1 MTGET
6 DGRLRCFI
14 ARAGLLDLLFGALR
28 MRSKSLAAFI
38 LPLSFATALLAADWP
53 QWRGQ
58 NRDAKVTG
66 FTPPATWPKEL
77 TKKWSVTVGDGV
89 ATPALVG
96 DRLYAFARQDDQEV
110 TTCLDANTGKL
121 LWEEKYQAQAVQ
133 GPAGRFPGT
142 RSSPA
147 VSGGKVC
154 TLGAAGV
161 LSCLDAASGKVV
173 WRKDELKGVPRFY
186 TGSSPI
192 VVDGL
197 CIAQLGGPGNGGIV
211 AYELDSGKER
221 WKWTGDSP
229 AYGSPVLITVG
240 TAKTIVAPTDKKL
253 VAVGTTDGKLLWEVN
268 YSQGRYNAA
277 TPIVDGDKLI
287 YAGPTQGM
295 TAEKLER
302 KGDELT
308 ATQLWKNTDNTLI
321 YNTPVLKDGLLYG
334 ISTTN
339 VLFCVKEDNGETA
352 WSAPLSGQGSQPPPA
367 APPPGKGGKGGRGG
381 GGNAG
386 YGSVVD
392 AGSVLVALT
401 PEARLVVFQPSA
413 SEFKQVASYKV
424 AEDGTFAYPVLSGKA
439 IYVKDKDSLT
449 MWMVE

>member
-1 MTGET
+1 MRTK
-6 DGRLRCFI
+6 LI
-14 ARAGLLDLLFGALR
+14 AASIASVFLTT
-28 MRSKSLAAFI
+28 AA
-38 LPLSFATALLAADWP
+38 LAADWP

-66 FTPPATWPKEL
+66 FTPPANWPKEL

-89 ATPALVG
+89 STPALVG
-96 DRLYAFARQDDQEV
+96 DKVFAFARQGNDEV
-110 TTCLDANTGKL
+110 TTCIDAATGKVI
-121 LWEEKYQAQAVQ
+121 WTDKYEARAVQ
-133 GPAGRFPGT
+133 GAAARFPGT

-161 LSCLDAASGKVV
+161 LSCLNAADGKVA
-173 WRKDELKGVPRFY
+173 WRKDEFKEVPQFF

-192 VVDGL
+192 ILDGL
-197 CIAQLGGPGNGGIV
+197 CIAQVGGRGNGGII
-211 AYELDSGKER
+211 AFDLASGAEK

-240 TAKTIVAPTDKKL
+240 SAKALVAPTDKKL
-253 VAVGTTDGKLLWEVN
+253 VAVSPTEGKLLWEVN

-302 KGDELT
+302 KGDELN
-308 ATQLWKNTDNTLI
+308 ATPLWKNGDNSLI

-339 VLFCVKEDNGETA
+339 VLFCVKEASGETA
-352 WSAPLSGQGSQPPPA
+352 WNAPLSGQGGQPPPA
-367 APPPGKGGKGGRGG
+367 APQGKGGKGGRGGG

-392 AGSVLVALT
+392 AGSVLIALT
-401 PEARLVVFQPSA
+401 PEARLVVFQPNG

-424 AEDGTFAYPVLSGKA
+424 AEEGTFAYPVLSGNR
-439 IYVKDKDSLT
+439 IYTKDKDAVTLWT
-449 MWMVE
+449 VE

>member
-1 MTGET
+1 MRTK
-6 DGRLRCFI
+6 LI
-14 ARAGLLDLLFGALR
+14 AGSMACIFC
-28 MRSKSLAAFI
+28 
-38 LPLSFATALLAADWP
+38 ATSVLAADWS

-96 DRLYAFARQDDQEV
+96 DRLYAFARQGDQEV
-110 TTCLDANTGKL
+110 TTCLDANTGKV
-121 LWEEKYQAQAVQ
+121 LWEDKYGAMAVQ
-133 GPAGRFPGT
+133 GPAARFPGT

-154 TLGAAGV
+154 VLGATGV
-161 LSCLDAASGKVV
+161 LSCLDAATGKAS
-173 WRKDELKGVPRFY
+173 WRKDQFTAVPRFY

-192 VVDGL
+192 VIDGL

-211 AYELDSGKER
+211 AYELASGNEK
-221 WKWTGDSP
+221 WKWMGDSP
-229 AYGSPVLITVG
+229 AYGSPVLISIG
-240 TAKTIVAPTDKKL
+240 SAKAIVAPTDKKL
-253 VAVGTTDGKLLWEVN
+253 VAVSPTDGKLLWEVN
-268 YSQGRYNAA
+268 YTQGRYNAA
-277 TPIVDGDKLI
+277 TPIVDGDKII

-302 KGDELT
+302 KGDELN
-308 ATQLWKNTDNTLI
+308 ATQLWKNADNSLI

-339 VLFCVKEDNGETA
+339 VLFCVKEDSGETA
-352 WSAPLSGQGSQPPPA
+352 WTAPLSGQGGQPPPA
-367 APPPGKGGKGGRGG
+367 APPGKGGKGGRGGG

-392 AGSVLVALT
+392 AGSVLIALT
-401 PEARLVVFQPSA
+401 PEARFVVFQPSG
-413 SEFKQVASYKV
+413 SEFKQLASYKV
-424 AEDGTFAYPVLSGKA
+424 AEEGKFAYPIL
-439 IYVKDKDSLT
+439 
-449 MWMVE
+449 

>member
-1 MTGET
+1 MRTK
-6 DGRLRCFI
+6 LI
-14 ARAGLLDLLFGALR
+14 AGSMVCIFC
-28 MRSKSLAAFI
+28 
-38 LPLSFATALLAADWP
+38 ATSLLAADWS

-96 DRLYAFARQDDQEV
+96 DRLYAFARQGDEEV
-110 TTCLDANTGKL
+110 TTCLDASTGKVI
-121 LWEEKYQAQAVQ
+121 WEDKYKAQAVT

-142 RSSPA
+142 RSSPT

-161 LSCLDAASGKVV
+161 LSCLDAATGKVI
-173 WRKDELKGVPRFY
+173 WRKDDLKGVPRFY

-192 VVDGL
+192 VLDGL

-221 WKWTGDSP
+221 WKWMGDSP
-229 AYGSPVLITVG
+229 AYGSPVLITIG
-240 TAKTIVAPTDKKL
+240 NAKAIVAPTDKKL
-253 VAVGTTDGKLLWEVN
+253 VAVSPTDGKLLWEVN
-268 YSQGRYNAA
+268 YTQGRYNAA

-295 TAEKLER
+295 TAENLQKQ
-302 KGDELT
+302 GDELT
-308 ATQLWKNTDNTLI
+308 ATQLWKNADNSLI

-339 VLFCVKEDNGETA
+339 VLFCVKEDSGETA
-352 WSAPLSGQGSQPPPA
+352 WNAPLSGQGGQPPPA
-367 APPPGKGGKGGRGG
+367 APGKGGKGGRGGG

-392 AGSVLVALT
+392 AGSVLIALT
-401 PEARLVVFQPSA
+401 PEARLVVFQPSG
-413 SEFKQVASYKV
+413 SEFKQLASYKV
-424 AEDGTFAYPVLSGKA
+424 AEEGTFAYPVLSGNR
-439 IYVKDKDSLT
+439 IYIKDKDSVTLFT
-449 MWMVE
+449 IE